1 MTTGIQFAGER
12 RVVAQQKLIW
22 KAIPHARS
30 APIPAPLTAAGVTVQ
45 FESVPKTLN
54 RRWPA
59 GWQDR
64 NGITMWT
71 LQIALNKQA
80 KTVRSALLSQRHV
93 SLPYLQLQL
102 IVATHVCHVL
112 CTCVSHYSPPSL
124 SQ

>member
-30 APIPAPLTAAGVTVQ
+30 APIQVPLTAAGVTVQ
-45 FESVPKTLN
+45 FESVPETRN

-80 KTVRSALLSQRHV
+80 KMVRSALLSQRHV
-93 SLPYLQLQL
+93 SLPYLLA
-102 IVATHVCHVL
+102 IATHRCNSR
-112 CTCVSHYSPPSL
+112 VSRPVYVSL
-124 SQ
+124 ITVHPL